1 MAINSKWLPTA
12 SSGSLLLTAS
22 CNELSYDIATNTSKV
37 QCGIQIQNPNNY
49 TMYSGYSQPYIKLTV
64 HTTSDTPGWASWD
77 AQTKYIPNAPANFD
91 DSIYLEYNVPHKADG
106 SLQCSVTAS
115 FYANGASAGYI
126 PSDNYVNSGT
136 VVCTNIPR
144 ASKVD
149 SYTFGIN
156 WDDYYSIKY
165 TKQVAS
171 YSQQLKISI
180 QGGSEIHR
188 VQNYVSGT
196 RVTLPSSAIDKL
208 WASSADRNDVIVTM
222 VLETYN
228 GSVKIGESQ
237 AYSKTFEVNDP
248 LTVTYSMEE
257 VALKPKGVKDN
268 EFVTLLGSKR
278 IKVTAT
284 CAHSK
289 PKIFVECGGST
300 KENTD
305 CVSGTQYS
313 FDFTN
318 LTSANYKVYAM
329 NQRPNS
335 TVVAVDTSGTL
346 INYFKPSIVLSDV
359 ARINDTASNGFINL
373 QAIVFGGN
381 IGTTSGG
388 NATFTVLKNDSNI
401 INETSAISNNR
412 LIVKKPISNIP
423 YKERFEFKFQVTDAF
438 GGSSNVTSFNLLIT
452 KPVLSYGKKQLDVHH
467 ILRLGDDN
475 ETGVI
480 AFTKDSGIKYGKLM
494 LDNSNYPSGQNFF
507 KIAEFKY
514 IKGIAY
520 DCLMKVFSGWGL
532 EEIRIRMSDDGS
544 KLVQDLNSSYYFGGY
559 RYGLQVLQMNNKG
572 IEIWYHIN
580 GGNPT
585 LCDITLEY
593 FQRDTTGSYAYNNI
607 KVLGEFLF
615 AKIPDATPIGK
626 TPGAVYTTALNN
638 KLLMT
643 MPVGTLLYND
653 SSSFNPIHLF
663 GGSWHKIS
671 NVGWRR
677 DS

>member
-1 MAINSKWLPTA
+1 MAINSTYLPTR
-12 SSGSLLLTAS
+12 SGSLLLTAS
-22 CNELSYDIATNTSKV
+22 CNELSYDVATNTSRV
-37 QCGIQIQNPNNY
+37 ACSIQIQNPNNY
-49 TMYSGYSQPYIKLTV
+49 TMYSGYSQPYIKMTV
-64 HTTSDTPGWASWD
+64 HTTSETPGWASWD
-77 AQTKYIPNAPANFD
+77 AGTKYIPNTPAHFD
-91 DSIYLEYNVPHKADG
+91 DSIYIEYNVPHKADG
-106 SLQCSVTAS
+106 TLACSITAS
-115 FYANGASAGYI
+115 FYANGASASYI
-126 PSDNYVNSGT
+126 PSDGYINSGT
-136 VVCTNIPR
+136 VYCTNIPR
-144 ASKVD
+144 SSRVD
-149 SYTFGIN
+149 SYTFGVA
-156 WDDYYSIKY
+156 WDNLYSIKY

-171 YSQQLKISI
+171 YTHQLRIGI
-180 QGGSEIHR
+180 QGGAEIHR
-188 VQNYVSGT
+188 VTNYESGT
-196 RVTLPSSAIDKL
+196 RITLPSTSINKL
-208 WASSADRNDVIVTM
+208 WDYSADKNNVTVEM
-222 VLETYN
+222 SLETYN
-228 GSVKIGESQ
+228 GSVKIGESTK
-237 AYSKTFEVNDP
+237 YTKTFEVNDP
-248 LTVTYSMEE
+248 LTVTYSIEE

-268 EFVTLLGSKR
+268 EFITLLGSKR

-289 PKIFVECGGST
+289 PKIFIECGGSN
-300 KENTD
+300 KEKLD
-305 CVSGTQYS
+305 CISGTQYS
-313 FDFTN
+313 FDFIN
-318 LTSANYKVYAM
+318 LTSANYKVYAT

-335 TVVAVDTSGTL
+335 TVTAVDTSGTL
-346 INYFKPSIVLSDV
+346 INYFKPSIVLAEVSRV
-359 ARINDTASNGFINL
+359 NDTASNGFIDL
-373 QAIVFGGN
+373 QAITFGGT
-381 IGTTSGG
+381 IGTMTGS
-388 NATFTVLKNDSNI
+388 NATYTVLKNNARI
-401 INETSAISNNR
+401 INESASITNNR
-412 LIVKKPISNIP
+412 LIVKKPISGIS
-423 YKERFEFKFQVTDAF
+423 YKEKFEFGFQVTDAF
-438 GGSSNVTSFNLLIT
+438 GGVSNTISFNLPIT
-452 KPVLSYGKKQLDVHH
+452 VPVLNYGKKQLDVHH
-467 ILRLGDDN
+467 ILKLGDDT
-475 ETGVI
+475 ETGVL

-514 IKGIAY
+514 IKGISY

-532 EEIRIRMSDDGS
+532 EEIRIRISDDGS

-607 KVLGEFLF
+607 KVLGEFPF

-653 SSSFNPIHLF
+653 SSAFNPIHIF

>member
-1 MAINSKWLPTA
+1 MAINSTYLPTR
-12 SSGSLLLTAS
+12 SGGSLLLTAS
-22 CNELSYDIATNTSKV
+22 CNELSYDVATNTSRV
-37 QCGIQIQNPNNY
+37 QCSIQIQNPNNY
-49 TMYSGYSQPYIKLTV
+49 TLYSGYSQPYIKMTV
-64 HTTSDTPGWASWD
+64 HTTSETPGWASWD
-77 AQTKYIPNAPANFD
+77 VGTKYIPNTPAHFD
-91 DSIYLEYNVPHKADG
+91 DSIYIEYNVPHKADG
-106 SLQCSVTAS
+106 TLACSVTAS
-115 FYANGASAGYI
+115 FYANGASASYI
-126 PSDNYVNSGT
+126 PSDGYINSGT
-136 VVCTNIPR
+136 VYCTNIPR
-144 ASKVD
+144 SSRVD
-149 SYTFGIN
+149 SYTFGVA
-156 WDDYYSIKY
+156 WDNLYSIKY

-171 YSQQLKISI
+171 YTHQLRIGI
-180 QGGSEIHR
+180 QGGAEIHR
-188 VQNYVSGT
+188 VTNYESGT
-196 RVTLPSSAIDKL
+196 KITLPSTSINKL
-208 WASSADRNDVIVTM
+208 WDYAADKNNVTVEM
-222 VLETYN
+222 SLETYN
-228 GSVKIGESQ
+228 GSVKIGESTK
-237 AYSKTFEVNDP
+237 YTKTFEVNDP
-248 LTVTYSMEE
+248 LTVTYSIEE

-268 EFVTLLGSKR
+268 EFITLLGSKR

-289 PKIFVECGGST
+289 PKIFIECGGSN
-300 KENTD
+300 KEKLD
-305 CVSGTQYS
+305 CISGTQYS

-318 LTSANYKVYAM
+318 LTSANYKVYAT

-335 TVVAVDTSGTL
+335 TVTAVDASGTL
-346 INYFKPSIVLSDV
+346 INYFKPSIVLAEVSRV
-359 ARINDTASNGFINL
+359 NDTASNGFIDL
-373 QAIVFGGN
+373 QAITFGGT
-381 IGTTSGG
+381 IGTMTGG
-388 NATFTVLKNDSNI
+388 NATYTVLKNNARI
-401 INETSAISNNR
+401 INESASITNNR
-412 LIVKKPISNIP
+412 LIVKKPISGIS
-423 YKERFEFKFQVTDAF
+423 YKEKFEFGFQVTDAF
-438 GGSSNVTSFNLLIT
+438 GGTSNTVSFNLPIT
-452 KPVLSYGKKQLDVHH
+452 VPVLNYGKKQLDVHH
-467 ILRLGDDN
+467 ILKLGDDA
-475 ETGVI
+475 ETGVL

-532 EEIRIRMSDDGS
+532 EEIRIRISDDGS

-607 KVLGEFLF
+607 KVLGEFPF

-653 SSSFNPIHLF
+653 SSAFNPIHMF

>member
-1 MAINSKWLPTA
+1 MAINSVYLPTR
-12 SSGSLLLTAS
+12 SGGSLLLTAS
-22 CNELSYDIATNTSKV
+22 CNELSYDVATNTSRV
-37 QCGIQIQNPNNY
+37 ACSIQIQNPNNY
-49 TMYSGYSQPYIKLTV
+49 TMYSGYSQPYIKMTV
-64 HTTSDTPGWASWD
+64 HTTSETPGWASWD
-77 AQTKYIPNAPANFD
+77 VGTKYIPNTPAHFD
-91 DSIYLEYNVPHKADG
+91 DSIYIEYNVPHKADG
-106 SLQCSVTAS
+106 SLACSVTAS
-115 FYANGASAGYI
+115 FYANGASASYI
-126 PSDNYVNSGT
+126 PSDGYINSGT
-136 VVCTNIPR
+136 VYCTNIPR
-144 ASKVD
+144 SSRVD
-149 SYTFGIN
+149 SYTFGVV
-156 WDDYYSIKY
+156 WDNLYSIKY

-171 YSQQLKISI
+171 YSQQLRIGI
-180 QGGSEIHR
+180 QGGPEIHR
-188 VQNYVSGT
+188 VTNYVSGD
-196 RVTLPSSAIDKL
+196 RVTLPTSAINKL
-208 WASSADRNDVIVTM
+208 WDYAADKNNVTVEM
-222 VLETYN
+222 TLETYN
-228 GSVKIGESQ
+228 GSVKIGES
-237 AYSKTFEVNDP
+237 AKYTKTFEVNDP
-248 LTVTYSMEE
+248 LTVTYSIEE
-257 VALKPKGVKDN
+257 VALKPKGVRDN

-289 PKIFVECGGST
+289 PKIFVECAGSN
-300 KENTD
+300 KEKLD
-305 CVSGTQYS
+305 CISGTQYS

-318 LTSANYKVYAM
+318 LTSANYKVYAT

-335 TVVAVDTSGTL
+335 TVTAVDTSGTL
-346 INYFKPSIVLSDV
+346 INYFKPSIVLAEVSRV
-359 ARINDTASNGFINL
+359 NDTASNGFIDL
-373 QAIVFGGN
+373 QAITFGGT
-381 IGTTSGG
+381 IGTMTGG
-388 NATFTVLKNDSNI
+388 NATYTVLKNNARI
-401 INETSAISNNR
+401 INESASITNNR
-412 LIVKKPISNIP
+412 LIVKKPISGIS
-423 YKERFEFKFQVTDAF
+423 YKEKFEFGFQVTDAF
-438 GGSSNVTSFNLLIT
+438 GGISNTISFNLPIT
-452 KPVLSYGKKQLDVHH
+452 IPVLNYGKKQLDVHH
-467 ILRLGDDN
+467 ILKLGDDT
-475 ETGVI
+475 ETGVL

-520 DCLMKVFSGWGL
+520 DCLMKIFSGWGL

-544 KLVQDLNSSYYFGGY
+544 KLVQDLNSSYYFGAY

-580 GGNPT
+580 GGNTT

-607 KVLGEFLF
+607 KVLGEFPF

-653 SSSFNPIHLF
+653 SSAFNPIHMF

>member
-1 MAINSKWLPTA
+1 MAINSTYLPTR
-12 SSGSLLLTAS
+12 SGDSLLLTAS
-22 CNELSYDIATNTSKV
+22 CNELSYDVATNTSRV
-37 QCGIQIQNPNNY
+37 QCSIQIQNPNNY
-49 TMYSGYSQPYIKLTV
+49 MLYSGYSQPYIKMTV
-64 HTTSDTPGWASWD
+64 HTTSETPGWASWD
-77 AQTKYIPNAPANFD
+77 VGIKYIPNTPAHFD
-91 DSIYLEYNVPHKADG
+91 DSIYIEYNVPHKADG
-106 SLQCSVTAS
+106 TLACSVTAS
-115 FYANGASAGYI
+115 FYANGASASYI
-126 PSDNYVNSGT
+126 PSDGYINSGT
-136 VVCTNIPR
+136 VYCTNIPR
-144 ASKVD
+144 SSRVD
-149 SYTFGIN
+149 SYTFGVA
-156 WDDYYSIKY
+156 WDNLYSIKY

-171 YSQQLKISI
+171 YTHQLRIGI
-180 QGGSEIHR
+180 QGGAEIHR
-188 VQNYVSGT
+188 VTNYESGT
-196 RVTLPSSAIDKL
+196 RITLPSTSINKL
-208 WASSADRNDVIVTM
+208 WDYSADKNNVTVEM
-222 VLETYN
+222 SLETYN
-228 GSVKIGESQ
+228 GSVKIGESTK
-237 AYSKTFEVNDP
+237 YTKTFEVNDP
-248 LTVTYSMEE
+248 LTVTYSIEE
-257 VALKPKGVKDN
+257 VALKPKGVRDN

-289 PKIFVECGGST
+289 PKIFVECGGSN
-300 KENTD
+300 KEKLD
-305 CVSGTQYS
+305 CISGTQYA

-318 LTSANYKVYAM
+318 LTFANYKVYAT

-335 TVVAVDTSGTL
+335 TVIAVDTSGTL
-346 INYFKPSIVLSDV
+346 INYFKPSIVLAEVS
-359 ARINDTASNGFINL
+359 RINDTASNGFINL
-373 QAIVFGGN
+373 QAITFGGT
-381 IGTTSGG
+381 IGTMTGG
-388 NATFTVLKNDSNI
+388 NATYTVLKNNARI
-401 INETSAISNNR
+401 INESASITNNR
-412 LIVKKPISNIP
+412 LIVKKPISGIY
-423 YKERFEFKFQVTDAF
+423 YKEKFEFGFQVTDAF
-438 GGSSNVTSFNLLIT
+438 GGTSNTVSFNLPIT
-452 KPVLSYGKKQLDVHH
+452 VPVLNYGKKQLDVHH
-467 ILRLGDDN
+467 ILKLGDDT
-475 ETGVI
+475 ETGVL

-520 DCLMKVFSGWGL
+520 DCLMKIFSGWGL
-532 EEIRIRMSDDGS
+532 EEIRIRISDDGS

-607 KVLGEFLF
+607 KVLGEFPF

-653 SSSFNPIHLF
+653 SSAFNPIHIF

>member
-1 MAINSKWLPTA
+1 MAINSIYLPTR
-12 SSGSLLLTAS
+12 SGGSLLLTAS
-22 CNELSYDIATNTSKV
+22 CNELSYDVATNTSRV
-37 QCGIQIQNPNNY
+37 ACSIQIQNPNNY
-49 TMYSGYSQPYIKLTV
+49 TMYSGYSQPYIKMTV
-64 HTTSDTPGWASWD
+64 HTTSETPGWASWD
-77 AQTKYIPNAPANFD
+77 VGTKYIPNTPAHFD
-91 DSIYLEYNVPHKADG
+91 DSIYIEYNVPHKADG
-106 SLQCSVTAS
+106 SLACSVTAS
-115 FYANGASAGYI
+115 FYANGASASYI
-126 PSDNYVNSGT
+126 PSDGYINSGT
-136 VVCTNIPR
+136 VYCTNIPR
-144 ASKVD
+144 SSRVD
-149 SYTFGIN
+149 SYTFGVA
-156 WDDYYSIKY
+156 WDNLYSIKY

-171 YSQQLKISI
+171 YTHQLRIGI
-180 QGGSEIHR
+180 QGVAEIHR
-188 VQNYVSGT
+188 VTNYESGT
-196 RVTLPSSAIDKL
+196 RITLPSTSINKL
-208 WASSADRNDVIVTM
+208 WDYAADKNNVTVEM
-222 VLETYN
+222 SLETYN
-228 GSVKIGESQ
+228 GSVKIGESTK
-237 AYSKTFEVNDP
+237 YTKTFEVNDP
-248 LTVTYSMEE
+248 LTVTYSIEE

-268 EFVTLLGSKR
+268 EFITLLGSKR

-289 PKIFVECGGST
+289 PKIFIECGGSN
-300 KENTD
+300 KEKLD
-305 CVSGTQYS
+305 CISGTQYS

-318 LTSANYKVYAM
+318 LTSANYKVYAT

-335 TVVAVDTSGTL
+335 TVTAVDTSGTL
-346 INYFKPSIVLSDV
+346 INYFKPSIVLAEVSRV
-359 ARINDTASNGFINL
+359 NDTASNGFIDL
-373 QAIVFGGN
+373 QAITFGGT
-381 IGTTSGG
+381 IGTMTGG
-388 NATFTVLKNDSNI
+388 NATYTVLKNNARI
-401 INETSAISNNR
+401 INESASITNNR
-412 LIVKKPISNIP
+412 LIVKKPISGIS
-423 YKERFEFKFQVTDAF
+423 YKEKFEFGFQVTDAF
-438 GGSSNVTSFNLLIT
+438 GGTSNTVSFNLPIT
-452 KPVLSYGKKQLDVHH
+452 VPVLNYGKKQLDVHH
-467 ILRLGDDN
+467 ILKLGDDT
-475 ETGVI
+475 ETGVL

-520 DCLMKVFSGWGL
+520 DCLMKVFSGCGL
-532 EEIRIRMSDDGS
+532 EEIRIRISDDGS

-585 LCDITLEY
+585 MCDITLEY

-607 KVLGEFLF
+607 KVLGEFPF
-615 AKIPDATPIGK
+615 AKIPDATPIDK

-653 SSSFNPIHLF
+653 SSAFNPIHIF

>member
-1 MAINSKWLPTA
+1 MAINSVYLPTR
-12 SSGSLLLTAS
+12 SGGSLLLTAS
-22 CNELSYDIATNTSKV
+22 CNELSYDVATNTSRV
-37 QCGIQIQNPNNY
+37 ACSIQIQNPNNY
-49 TMYSGYSQPYIKLTV
+49 TMYSGYSQPYIKMTV
-64 HTTSDTPGWASWD
+64 HSTSETPGWASWD
-77 AQTKYIPNAPANFD
+77 VGTKYIPNTPAHFD
-91 DSIYLEYNVPHKADG
+91 DSIYIEYNVPHKADG
-106 SLQCSVTAS
+106 SLACSVTAS
-115 FYANGASAGYI
+115 FYANGASASYI
-126 PSDNYVNSGT
+126 PSDGYINSGT
-136 VVCTNIPR
+136 VVCANIPR
-144 ASKVD
+144 SSRVD
-149 SYTFGIN
+149 SYTFGVA
-156 WDDYYSIKY
+156 WDNLYSIKY

-171 YSQQLKISI
+171 YTHQLRIGI

-188 VQNYVSGT
+188 VTNYESGT
-196 RVTLPSSAIDKL
+196 RVTLPSSAISKL
-208 WASSADRNDVIVTM
+208 WDYAADKNNVTVEM

-228 GSVKIGESQ
+228 GSVKIGES
-237 AYSKTFEVNDP
+237 AKYTKTFEVNDP
-248 LTVTYSMEE
+248 LTVAYSIEE
-257 VALKPKGVKDN
+257 VALKPKGVRDN

-278 IKVTAT
+278 VKVTAT

-289 PKIFVECGGST
+289 PKIFVECGGSS
-300 KENTD
+300 KEKVD
-305 CVSGTQYS
+305 CISGTQYS

-318 LTSANYKVYAM
+318 LTSANYKVYAT

-335 TVVAVDTSGTL
+335 TVTAVDTSGTL
-346 INYFKPSIVLSDV
+346 INYFKPSIVLAEVSRV
-359 ARINDTASNGFINL
+359 NDTASNGFIDL
-373 QAIVFGGN
+373 QAITFGGT
-381 IGTTSGG
+381 IGNMTGG
-388 NATFTVLKNDSNI
+388 NATYTVLKNNARI
-401 INETSAISNNR
+401 INESTSITNNR
-412 LIVKKPISNIP
+412 LIVKKPISSIS
-423 YKERFEFKFQVTDAF
+423 YKEKFEFGFQVTDAF
-438 GGSSNVTSFNLLIT
+438 GGTSNTVSFNLPIT
-452 KPVLSYGKKQLDVHH
+452 VPVLNYGKKQLDVHH
-467 ILRLGDDN
+467 ILKLGDDT
-475 ETGVI
+475 ETGVL

-532 EEIRIRMSDDGS
+532 EEIRIRISDDGS

-559 RYGLQVLQMNNKG
+559 RYGLQILQMNNKG

-607 KVLGEFLF
+607 KVLGEFPF

-653 SSSFNPIHLF
+653 SSAFNPIHMF

>member
-1 MAINSKWLPTA
+1 MAINSTYLPTR
-12 SSGSLLLTAS
+12 SGSLLLTAS
-22 CNELSYDIATNTSKV
+22 CNELSYDVATNTSRV
-37 QCGIQIQNPNNY
+37 ACSIQIQNPNNY
-49 TMYSGYSQPYIKLTV
+49 TMYSGYSQPYIKMTV
-64 HTTSDTPGWASWD
+64 HTTSETPGWASWD
-77 AQTKYIPNAPANFD
+77 AGTKYIPNTPAHFD
-91 DSIYLEYNVPHKADG
+91 DSIYIEYNVPHKADG
-106 SLQCSVTAS
+106 TLACSITAS
-115 FYANGASAGYI
+115 FYANGASASYI
-126 PSDNYVNSGT
+126 PSDGYINSGT
-136 VVCTNIPR
+136 VYCTNIPR
-144 ASKVD
+144 SSRVD
-149 SYTFGIN
+149 SYTFGVA
-156 WDDYYSIKY
+156 WDNLYSIKY

-171 YSQQLKISI
+171 YTHQLRIGI
-180 QGGSEIHR
+180 QGGAEIHR
-188 VQNYVSGT
+188 VTNYESGT
-196 RVTLPSSAIDKL
+196 RITLPSTSINKL
-208 WASSADRNDVIVTM
+208 WDYSADKNNVTVEM
-222 VLETYN
+222 SLETYN
-228 GSVKIGESQ
+228 GSVKIGESTK
-237 AYSKTFEVNDP
+237 YTKTFEVNDP
-248 LTVTYSMEE
+248 LTVTYSIEE

-268 EFVTLLGSKR
+268 EFITLLGSKR

-289 PKIFVECGGST
+289 PKIFIECGGSN
-300 KENTD
+300 KEKLD
-305 CVSGTQYS
+305 CISGTQYS
-313 FDFTN
+313 FDFIN
-318 LTSANYKVYAM
+318 LTSANYKVYAT

-335 TVVAVDTSGTL
+335 TVTAVDTSGTL
-346 INYFKPSIVLSDV
+346 INYFKPSIVLAEVSRV
-359 ARINDTASNGFINL
+359 NGTASNGFIDL
-373 QAIVFGGN
+373 QAITFGGT
-381 IGTTSGG
+381 IGTMTGS
-388 NATFTVLKNDSNI
+388 NATYTVLKNNARI
-401 INETSAISNNR
+401 INESASITNNR
-412 LIVKKPISNIP
+412 LIVKKPISGIS
-423 YKERFEFKFQVTDAF
+423 YKEKFEFGFQVTDAF
-438 GGSSNVTSFNLLIT
+438 GGVSNTISFNLPIT
-452 KPVLSYGKKQLDVHH
+452 VPVLNYGKKQLDVHH
-467 ILRLGDDN
+467 ILKLGDDT
-475 ETGVI
+475 ETGVL

-514 IKGIAY
+514 IKGISY

-532 EEIRIRMSDDGS
+532 EEIRIRISDDGS

-607 KVLGEFLF
+607 KVLGEFPF

-653 SSSFNPIHLF
+653 SSAFNPIHIF

>member
-1 MAINSKWLPTA
+1 MAINSTYLPTR
-12 SSGSLLLTAS
+12 SGGSLLLTAS
-22 CNELSYDIATNTSKV
+22 CNELSYDVATNTSRV
-37 QCGIQIQNPNNY
+37 QCSIQIQNPNNY
-49 TMYSGYSQPYIKLTV
+49 TLYSGYSQPYIKMTV
-64 HTTSDTPGWASWD
+64 HTTSETPGWASWD
-77 AQTKYIPNAPANFD
+77 VGTKYIPNTPAHFD
-91 DSIYLEYNVPHKADG
+91 DSIYIEYNVPHKADG
-106 SLQCSVTAS
+106 TLACSVTAS
-115 FYANGASAGYI
+115 FYANGASASYI
-126 PSDNYVNSGT
+126 PSDGYINSGT
-136 VVCTNIPR
+136 VYCTNIPR
-144 ASKVD
+144 SSRVD
-149 SYTFGIN
+149 SYTFGVA
-156 WDDYYSIKY
+156 WDNLYSIKY

-171 YSQQLKISI
+171 YTHQLRIGI
-180 QGGSEIHR
+180 QGGAEIHR
-188 VQNYVSGT
+188 VTNYESGA
-196 RVTLPSSAIDKL
+196 RITLPSTSINKL
-208 WASSADRNDVIVTM
+208 WDYAADKNNVTVEM
-222 VLETYN
+222 SLETYN
-228 GSVKIGESQ
+228 GSVKIGESTK
-237 AYSKTFEVNDP
+237 YTKTFEVNDP
-248 LTVTYSMEE
+248 LTVTYSIEE

-268 EFVTLLGSKR
+268 EFITLLGSKR

-289 PKIFVECGGST
+289 PKIFIECGGSN
-300 KENTD
+300 KEKLD
-305 CVSGTQYS
+305 CISGTQYS

-318 LTSANYKVYAM
+318 LTSANYKVYAT
-329 NQRPNS
+329 NQRLNS
-335 TVVAVDTSGTL
+335 TVTAVDTSGTL
-346 INYFKPSIVLSDV
+346 INYFKPSIVLAEVSRV
-359 ARINDTASNGFINL
+359 NDTASNGFIDL
-373 QAIVFGGN
+373 QAITFGGT
-381 IGTTSGG
+381 IGTMTGG
-388 NATFTVLKNDSNI
+388 NTTYTVLKNNARI
-401 INETSAISNNR
+401 INESASITNNR
-412 LIVKKPISNIP
+412 LIVKKPISGIS
-423 YKERFEFKFQVTDAF
+423 YKEKFEFGFQVTDAF
-438 GGSSNVTSFNLLIT
+438 GGTSNTVSFNLPIT
-452 KPVLSYGKKQLDVHH
+452 VPVLNYGKKQLDVHH
-467 ILRLGDDN
+467 ILKLGDDT
-475 ETGVI
+475 ETGVL

-532 EEIRIRMSDDGS
+532 EEIRIRISDDGS

-585 LCDITLEY
+585 MCDITLEY

-607 KVLGEFLF
+607 KVLGEFPF

-653 SSSFNPIHLF
+653 SSSFNPIHMF

>member
-1 MAINSKWLPTA
+1 MAINSTYLPTR
-12 SSGSLLLTAS
+12 SGGSLLLTAS
-22 CNELSYDIATNTSKV
+22 CNELSYDVATNTSRV
-37 QCGIQIQNPNNY
+37 QCSIQIQNPNNY
-49 TMYSGYSQPYIKLTV
+49 TLYSGYSQPYIKMTV
-64 HTTSDTPGWASWD
+64 HTTSETPGWASWD
-77 AQTKYIPNAPANFD
+77 VGTKYIPNTPAHFD
-91 DSIYLEYNVPHKADG
+91 DSIYIEYNVPHKADG
-106 SLQCSVTAS
+106 TLACSVTAS
-115 FYANGASAGYI
+115 FYANGASASYIPLDGYI
-126 PSDNYVNSGT
+126 NSGT
-136 VVCTNIPR
+136 VYCTNIPR
-144 ASKVD
+144 SSRVD
-149 SYTFGIN
+149 SYTFGVV
-156 WDDYYSIKY
+156 WDNLYSIKY

-171 YSQQLKISI
+171 YTHQLRIAI
-180 QGGSEIHR
+180 QGGAEIHR
-188 VQNYVSGT
+188 VTNYESGT
-196 RVTLPSSAIDKL
+196 RITLPSSAVNKL
-208 WASSADRNDVIVTM
+208 WDYAADKNNVTVEM

-228 GSVKIGESQ
+228 GSVKIGESTK
-237 AYSKTFEVNDP
+237 YTKTFEVNDP
-248 LTVTYSMEE
+248 LTVTYSIEE
-257 VALKPKGVKDN
+257 VALKPKGVRDN

-289 PKIFVECGGST
+289 PKIFVECGGVT
-300 KENTD
+300 KEKLD
-305 CVSGTQYS
+305 CISGTQYS

-318 LTSANYKVYAM
+318 LTSANYKVYAT

-335 TVVAVDTSGTL
+335 TVTAVDTSGTL
-346 INYFKPSIVLSDV
+346 INYFKPSIVLTEVSRV
-359 ARINDTASNGFINL
+359 NDTASNGFIDL
-373 QAIVFGGN
+373 QAITFGGT
-381 IGTTSGG
+381 IGTMTGG
-388 NATFTVLKNDSNI
+388 NATYTVLKNNARI
-401 INETSAISNNR
+401 INESASITNNR
-412 LIVKKPISNIP
+412 LIVKKPISGIS
-423 YKERFEFKFQVTDAF
+423 YKEKFEFGFQVTDAF
-438 GGSSNVTSFNLLIT
+438 GGTSNTVSFNLPIT
-452 KPVLSYGKKQLDVHH
+452 VPVLNYGKKQLDVHH
-467 ILRLGDDN
+467 ILKLGDDT
-475 ETGVI
+475 ETGVL

-514 IKGIAY
+514 INGIAY

-532 EEIRIRMSDDGS
+532 EEIRIRISDDGS

-607 KVLGEFLF
+607 KVLGEFPF

-653 SSSFNPIHLF
+653 SSAFNPIHMF

>member
-1 MAINSKWLPTA
+1 MAINSTYLPTR
-12 SSGSLLLTAS
+12 SGGSLLLTAS
-22 CNELSYDIATNTSKV
+22 CNELSYDVATNTSRV
-37 QCGIQIQNPNNY
+37 ACSIQIQNPNNY
-49 TMYSGYSQPYIKLTV
+49 TLYSGYSQPYIKMTV
-64 HTTSDTPGWASWD
+64 HTTSETPGWASWD
-77 AQTKYIPNAPANFD
+77 VGTKYIPNTPAHFD
-91 DSIYLEYNVPHKADG
+91 DSIYIEYNVPHKADG
-106 SLQCSVTAS
+106 TLACSVTAS
-115 FYANGASAGYI
+115 FYANGASASYI
-126 PSDNYVNSGT
+126 PSDGYINSGT
-136 VVCTNIPR
+136 VYCTNIPR
-144 ASKVD
+144 SSRVD
-149 SYTFGIN
+149 SYTFGVA
-156 WDDYYSIKY
+156 WDNLYSIKY

-171 YSQQLKISI
+171 YTHQLRIGI
-180 QGGSEIHR
+180 QGGAEIHR
-188 VQNYVSGT
+188 VTNYESGT
-196 RVTLPSSAIDKL
+196 RITLPSTSINKL
-208 WASSADRNDVIVTM
+208 WDYAADKNNVTVEM
-222 VLETYN
+222 SLETYN
-228 GSVKIGESQ
+228 GSVKIGESTK
-237 AYSKTFEVNDP
+237 YTKTFEVNDP
-248 LTVTYSMEE
+248 LTVTYSIEE

-268 EFVTLLGSKR
+268 EFITLLGSKR

-289 PKIFVECGGST
+289 PKIFIECGGSN
-300 KENTD
+300 KEKLD
-305 CVSGTQYS
+305 CISGTQYS

-318 LTSANYKVYAM
+318 LTSANYKVYAT

-335 TVVAVDTSGTL
+335 TVTAVDTSGTL
-346 INYFKPSIVLSDV
+346 INYFKPSIVLAEVSRV
-359 ARINDTASNGFINL
+359 NDTASNGFIDL
-373 QAIVFGGN
+373 QAITFGGT
-381 IGTTSGG
+381 IGTMTGG
-388 NATFTVLKNDSNI
+388 NATYTVLKNNARI
-401 INETSAISNNR
+401 INESASITNNR
-412 LIVKKPISNIP
+412 LIVKKPISGIS
-423 YKERFEFKFQVTDAF
+423 YKEKFEFGFQVTDAF
-438 GGSSNVTSFNLLIT
+438 GGTSNTVSFNLPIT
-452 KPVLSYGKKQLDVHH
+452 VPVLNYGKKQLDVHH
-467 ILRLGDDN
+467 ILKLGDDT
-475 ETGVI
+475 ETGVL

-532 EEIRIRMSDDGS
+532 EEIRIRISDDGS

-607 KVLGEFLF
+607 KVLGEFPF

-653 SSSFNPIHLF
+653 SSAFNPIHMF

>member
-1 MAINSKWLPTA
+1 MAINSTYLPTR
-12 SSGSLLLTAS
+12 SGGSLLLTAS
-22 CNELSYDIATNTSKV
+22 CNELSYDVATNTSRV
-37 QCGIQIQNPNNY
+37 QCSIQIQNPNNY
-49 TMYSGYSQPYIKLTV
+49 TLYSGYSQPYIKMTV
-64 HTTSDTPGWASWD
+64 HTTSETPGWASWD
-77 AQTKYIPNAPANFD
+77 VGTKYIPNTPAHFD
-91 DSIYLEYNVPHKADG
+91 DSIYIEYNVPHKADG
-106 SLQCSVTAS
+106 TLACSVTAS
-115 FYANGASAGYI
+115 FYANGASASYI
-126 PSDNYVNSGT
+126 PSDGYINSGT
-136 VVCTNIPR
+136 VYCTNIPR
-144 ASKVD
+144 SSRVD
-149 SYTFGIN
+149 SYTFGVA
-156 WDDYYSIKY
+156 WDNLYSIKY

-171 YSQQLKISI
+171 YSQQLRIAI
-180 QGGSEIHR
+180 QGGPEIHR
-188 VQNYVSGT
+188 VTNYESGT
-196 RVTLPSSAIDKL
+196 RITLPSSAVNKL
-208 WASSADRNDVIVTM
+208 WDYAADKNNVTVEM

-228 GSVKIGESQ
+228 GSVKIGESTK
-237 AYSKTFEVNDP
+237 YTKTFEVNDP
-248 LTVTYSMEE
+248 LTVTYSIEE
-257 VALKPKGVKDN
+257 VALKPKGVRDN

-289 PKIFVECGGST
+289 PKIFVECGGVT
-300 KENTD
+300 KEKLD
-305 CVSGTQYS
+305 CISGTQYS

-318 LTSANYKVYAM
+318 LTSANYKVYAT

-335 TVVAVDTSGTL
+335 TVTAVDTSGTL
-346 INYFKPSIVLSDV
+346 INYFKPSIVLAEVSRV
-359 ARINDTASNGFINL
+359 NDTASNGFIDL
-373 QAIVFGGN
+373 QAITFGGT
-381 IGTTSGG
+381 IGTMTGG
-388 NATFTVLKNDSNI
+388 NATYTVLKNNARI
-401 INETSAISNNR
+401 INESASITNNR
-412 LIVKKPISNIP
+412 LIVKKPLSGIS
-423 YKERFEFKFQVTDAF
+423 YKEKFEFGFQVTDAF
-438 GGSSNVTSFNLLIT
+438 GGTSNTVSFNLPIT
-452 KPVLSYGKKQLDVHH
+452 VPVLNYGKKQLDIHH
-467 ILRLGDDN
+467 ILKLGDDT
-475 ETGVI
+475 ETGVL

-532 EEIRIRMSDDGS
+532 EEIRIRISDDGS

-607 KVLGEFLF
+607 KVLGEFPF

-653 SSSFNPIHLF
+653 SSAFNPIHMF

>member
-1 MAINSKWLPTA
+1 MAINSVYLPTR
-12 SSGSLLLTAS
+12 SGGSLLLTAS
-22 CNELSYDIATNTSKV
+22 CNELSYDVATNTSRV
-37 QCGIQIQNPNNY
+37 ACSIQIQNPNNY
-49 TMYSGYSQPYIKLTV
+49 TLYSGYSQPYIKMTV
-64 HTTSDTPGWASWD
+64 HTTSETPGWASWD
-77 AQTKYIPNAPANFD
+77 VGTKYIPNTPAHFD
-91 DSIYLEYNVPHKADG
+91 DSIYIEYNVPHKADG
-106 SLQCSVTAS
+106 TLACSVTAS
-115 FYANGASAGYI
+115 FYANGASASYI
-126 PSDNYVNSGT
+126 PSDGYINSGT
-136 VVCTNIPR
+136 VYCTNIPR
-144 ASKVD
+144 SSRVD
-149 SYTFGIN
+149 SYTFGVA
-156 WDDYYSIKY
+156 WDNLYSIKY

-171 YSQQLKISI
+171 YTHQLRIGI
-180 QGGSEIHR
+180 QGGAEIHR
-188 VQNYVSGT
+188 ITNYESGT
-196 RVTLPSSAIDKL
+196 RITLPSSAVNKL
-208 WASSADRNDVIVTM
+208 WDYAADKNNVTVEM
-222 VLETYN
+222 SLETYN
-228 GSVKIGESQ
+228 GSVKIGESTK
-237 AYSKTFEVNDP
+237 YTKTYDVNDP
-248 LTVTYSMEE
+248 LTVTYSIEE
-257 VALKPKGVKDN
+257 IALKPKGVRDN

-289 PKIFVECGGST
+289 PKIFVECGGAT
-300 KENTD
+300 KEKLD
-305 CVSGTQYS
+305 CISGTQYS

-318 LTSANYKVYAM
+318 LTSANYKVYAT

-335 TVVAVDTSGTL
+335 TVTAVDTSGTL
-346 INYFKPSIVLSDV
+346 INYFKPSIVLAEVSRV
-359 ARINDTASNGFINL
+359 NDTASNGFIDL
-373 QAIVFGGN
+373 QAITFGGT
-381 IGTTSGG
+381 IGTMTGG
-388 NATFTVLKNDSNI
+388 NATYTVLKNNARI
-401 INETSAISNNR
+401 INESISITNNR
-412 LIVKKPISNIP
+412 LIVKKPISGIS
-423 YKERFEFKFQVTDAF
+423 YKEKFEFGFQVTDAF
-438 GGSSNVTSFNLLIT
+438 GGTSNTVSFNLPIT
-452 KPVLSYGKKQLDVHH
+452 IPVLNYGKKQLDVHH
-467 ILRLGDDN
+467 ILKLGDDT
-475 ETGVI
+475 ETGVL

-520 DCLMKVFSGWGL
+520 DCLMKIFSGWGL
-532 EEIRIRMSDDGS
+532 EEIRIRISDDGS

-607 KVLGEFLF
+607 KVLGEFPF

-653 SSSFNPIHLF
+653 SSAFNPIHMF

>member
-1 MAINSKWLPTA
+1 MAINSTYLPTR
-12 SSGSLLLTAS
+12 SGGSLLLTAS
-22 CNELSYDIATNTSKV
+22 CNELSYDVATNTSRV
-37 QCGIQIQNPNNY
+37 QCSIQIQNPNNY
-49 TMYSGYSQPYIKLTV
+49 TLYSGYSQPYIKMTV
-64 HTTSDTPGWASWD
+64 HTTSETPGWASWD
-77 AQTKYIPNAPANFD
+77 VGTKYIPNTPAHFD
-91 DSIYLEYNVPHKADG
+91 DSIYIEYNVPHKADG
-106 SLQCSVTAS
+106 TLACSVTAS
-115 FYANGASAGYI
+115 FYANGASASYI
-126 PSDNYVNSGT
+126 PSDGYINSGT
-136 VVCTNIPR
+136 VYCTNIPR
-144 ASKVD
+144 SSRVD
-149 SYTFGIN
+149 SYTFGVA
-156 WDDYYSIKY
+156 WDNLYSIKY

-171 YSQQLKISI
+171 YSQQLRIAI
-180 QGGSEIHR
+180 QGEPEIHR
-188 VQNYVSGT
+188 VTNYESGT
-196 RVTLPSSAIDKL
+196 RITLPSSAVNKL
-208 WASSADRNDVIVTM
+208 WDYAADKNNVTVEM

-228 GSVKIGESQ
+228 GSVKIGDSPK
-237 AYSKTFEVNDP
+237 YTKTYDVNDP
-248 LTVTYSMEE
+248 LTVTYSIEE
-257 VALKPKGVKDN
+257 VALKPKGVRDN

-289 PKIFVECGGST
+289 PKIFVECGGVT
-300 KENTD
+300 KEKLD
-305 CVSGTQYS
+305 CISGTQYS

-318 LTSANYKVYAM
+318 LTSANYKVYAT

-335 TVVAVDTSGTL
+335 TVTAVDTSGTL
-346 INYFKPSIVLSDV
+346 INYFKPSIVLAEVSRV
-359 ARINDTASNGFINL
+359 NDTASNGFIDL
-373 QAIVFGGN
+373 QAITFGGT
-381 IGTTSGG
+381 IGTMTGG
-388 NATFTVLKNDSNI
+388 NATYTVLKNNARI
-401 INETSAISNNR
+401 INESASITNNR
-412 LIVKKPISNIP
+412 LIVKKPLSGIS
-423 YKERFEFKFQVTDAF
+423 YKEKFEFGFQVTDAF
-438 GGSSNVTSFNLLIT
+438 GGTSNTVSFNLPIT
-452 KPVLSYGKKQLDVHH
+452 VPVLNYGKKQLDIHH
-467 ILRLGDDN
+467 ILKLGDDT
-475 ETGVI
+475 ETGVL

-532 EEIRIRMSDDGS
+532 EEIRIRISDDGS

-607 KVLGEFLF
+607 KVLGEFPF

-653 SSSFNPIHLF
+653 SSAFNPIHMF

>member
-1 MAINSKWLPTA
+1 MAINSTYLPTS

-22 CNELSYDIATNTSKV
+22 CNELSYDVATNTSRV
-37 QCGIQIQNPNNY
+37 ACSIQIQNPNNY
-49 TMYSGYSQPYIKLTV
+49 TIYSGYSQPYIKMTV
-64 HTTSDTPGWASWD
+64 HTTSETPGWASWD
-77 AQTKYIPNAPANFD
+77 VGTKYIPNTPAHFD
-91 DSIYLEYNVPHKADG
+91 DFIYIEYNVPHKADG
-106 SLQCSVTAS
+106 SLACSVTAS
-115 FYANGASAGYI
+115 FYANGASASYI
-126 PSDNYVNSGT
+126 PSDGYINSGT
-136 VVCTNIPR
+136 VYCTNIPR
-144 ASKVD
+144 SSRVD
-149 SYTFGIN
+149 SYTFGVV
-156 WDDYYSIKY
+156 WDNLYSIKY
-165 TKQVAS
+165 TKQVAL
-171 YSQQLKISI
+171 YSQQLRIAI
-180 QGGSEIHR
+180 QGGAEIHR
-188 VQNYVSGT
+188 VTNYESGT
-196 RVTLPSSAIDKL
+196 RITLPSSAVNKL
-208 WASSADRNDVIVTM
+208 WDYAADKNNVTVEM

-228 GSVKIGESQ
+228 GSVKIGESTK
-237 AYSKTFEVNDP
+237 YTKTYEVNDP
-248 LTVTYSMEE
+248 LTVTYSIEE
-257 VALKPKGVKDN
+257 VALKPKGVRDN

-289 PKIFVECGGST
+289 PKIFVECGGSN
-300 KENTD
+300 KEKLD
-305 CVSGTQYS
+305 CISGTQYS

-318 LTSANYKVYAM
+318 LTSANYKVYAT

-335 TVVAVDTSGTL
+335 TVTAVDTSGTL
-346 INYFKPSIVLSDV
+346 INYFKPSIVLAEVSRV
-359 ARINDTASNGFINL
+359 NDTASNGFIDL
-373 QAIVFGGN
+373 QAITFGGT
-381 IGTTSGG
+381 IGTMTGG
-388 NATFTVLKNDSNI
+388 NATYTVLKNNARI
-401 INETSAISNNR
+401 INESASITNNR
-412 LIVKKPISNIP
+412 LIVKKPISGIS
-423 YKERFEFKFQVTDAF
+423 YKEKFEFGFQVTDAF
-438 GGSSNVTSFNLLIT
+438 GGTSNTVSFNLPIT
-452 KPVLSYGKKQLDVHH
+452 VPVLNYGKKQLDVHH
-467 ILRLGDDN
+467 ILKLGDDT
-475 ETGVI
+475 ETGVL

-532 EEIRIRMSDDGS
+532 EEIRIRISDDGS

-607 KVLGEFLF
+607 KVLGEFPF

>member
-1 MAINSKWLPTA
+1 MAINSTYLPTR
-12 SSGSLLLTAS
+12 SGGSLLLTAS
-22 CNELSYDIATNTSKV
+22 CNELSYDVATNTSRV
-37 QCGIQIQNPNNY
+37 QCSIQIQNPNNY
-49 TMYSGYSQPYIKLTV
+49 TLYSGYSQPYIKMTV
-64 HTTSDTPGWASWD
+64 HTTSETPGWASWD
-77 AQTKYIPNAPANFD
+77 VGTKYIPNTPAHFD
-91 DSIYLEYNVPHKADG
+91 DSIHIEYNVPHKADG
-106 SLQCSVTAS
+106 TLACSVTAS
-115 FYANGASAGYI
+115 FYANGASASYIPADGYI
-126 PSDNYVNSGT
+126 NSGT
-136 VVCTNIPR
+136 EYCTNIPR
-144 ASKVD
+144 SSRVD
-149 SYTFGIN
+149 SYTFGVV
-156 WDDYYSIKY
+156 WDNLYSIKY

-171 YSQQLKISI
+171 YSQQLRIGI
-180 QGGSEIHR
+180 QGGAEIHR
-188 VQNYVSGT
+188 VTNYESGT
-196 RVTLPSSAIDKL
+196 RITLPSSAINKL
-208 WASSADRNDVIVTM
+208 WDYVADKNNVTVEM
-222 VLETYN
+222 SLETYN
-228 GSVKIGESQ
+228 GSVKIGESTK
-237 AYSKTFEVNDP
+237 YTKTFEVNDP
-248 LTVTYSMEE
+248 LTVTYSIEE

-268 EFVTLLGSKR
+268 EFITLLGSKR

-289 PKIFVECGGST
+289 PKIFIECGGSN
-300 KENTD
+300 KEKLD
-305 CVSGTQYS
+305 CISGTQYS

-318 LTSANYKVYAM
+318 LTSANYKVYAT

-335 TVVAVDTSGTL
+335 TVTAIDTSGTL
-346 INYFKPSIVLSDV
+346 INYFKPSIVLAEVSRV
-359 ARINDTASNGFINL
+359 NDTASNGFIDL
-373 QAIVFGGN
+373 QAITFGGT
-381 IGTTSGG
+381 IGTMTGG
-388 NATFTVLKNDSNI
+388 NATYTVLKNNARI
-401 INETSAISNNR
+401 INESASITNNR
-412 LIVKKPISNIP
+412 LIVKKPISGIS
-423 YKERFEFKFQVTDAF
+423 YKEKFEFGFQVTDAF
-438 GGSSNVTSFNLLIT
+438 GGTSNTVSFNLPIT
-452 KPVLSYGKKQLDVHH
+452 VPVLNYGKKQLDVHH
-467 ILRLGDDN
+467 ILKLGDDT
-475 ETGVI
+475 ETGVL
-480 AFTKDSGIKYGKLM
+480 AFTKDSGIKYGKVM

-532 EEIRIRMSDDGS
+532 EEIRIRISDDGS
-544 KLVQDLNSSYYFGGY
+544 KLVQDLNHSYYFGGY

-607 KVLGEFLF
+607 KVLGEFPF

>member
-1 MAINSKWLPTA
+1 MAINSTYLPTR
-12 SSGSLLLTAS
+12 SGGSLLLTAS
-22 CNELSYDIATNTSKV
+22 CNELSYDVATNTSRV
-37 QCGIQIQNPNNY
+37 QCSIQIQNPNNY
-49 TMYSGYSQPYIKLTV
+49 TLYSGYSQPYIKMTV
-64 HTTSDTPGWASWD
+64 HTTSETPGWASWD
-77 AQTKYIPNAPANFD
+77 VGTKYIPNTPAHFD
-91 DSIYLEYNVPHKADG
+91 DSIYIEYNVPHKADG
-106 SLQCSVTAS
+106 TLACSVTAS
-115 FYANGASAGYI
+115 FYANGASASYI
-126 PSDNYVNSGT
+126 PSDGYINSGT
-136 VVCTNIPR
+136 VYCTNIPR
-144 ASKVD
+144 SSRVD
-149 SYTFGIN
+149 SYTFGVA
-156 WDDYYSIKY
+156 WDNLYSIKY

-171 YSQQLKISI
+171 YTHQLRIGI
-180 QGGSEIHR
+180 QGGAEIHR
-188 VQNYVSGT
+188 VTNYESGA
-196 RVTLPSSAIDKL
+196 RITLPSTSINKL
-208 WASSADRNDVIVTM
+208 WDYAADKNNVTVEM
-222 VLETYN
+222 SLETYN
-228 GSVKIGESQ
+228 GSVKIGESTK
-237 AYSKTFEVNDP
+237 YTKTFEVNDP
-248 LTVTYSMEE
+248 LTVTYSIEE

-268 EFVTLLGSKR
+268 EFITLLGSKR

-289 PKIFVECGGST
+289 PKIFIECGGSN
-300 KENTD
+300 KEKLD
-305 CVSGTQYS
+305 CISGTQYS

-318 LTSANYKVYAM
+318 LTSANYKVYAT
-329 NQRPNS
+329 NQRLNS
-335 TVVAVDTSGTL
+335 TVTAVDTSGTL
-346 INYFKPSIVLSDV
+346 INYFKPSIVLAEVSRV
-359 ARINDTASNGFINL
+359 NDTASNGFIDL
-373 QAIVFGGN
+373 QAITFGGT
-381 IGTTSGG
+381 IGTMTGG
-388 NATFTVLKNDSNI
+388 NTTYTVLKNNARI
-401 INETSAISNNR
+401 INESASITNNR
-412 LIVKKPISNIP
+412 LIVKKPISGIS
-423 YKERFEFKFQVTDAF
+423 YKEKFEFGFQVTDAF
-438 GGSSNVTSFNLLIT
+438 GGTSNTVSFNSPIT
-452 KPVLSYGKKQLDVHH
+452 VPVLNYGKKQLDVHH
-467 ILRLGDDN
+467 ILKLGDDT
-475 ETGVI
+475 ETGVL

-532 EEIRIRMSDDGS
+532 EEIRIRISDDGS

-585 LCDITLEY
+585 MCDITLEY

-607 KVLGEFLF
+607 KVLGEFPF

-653 SSSFNPIHLF
+653 SSSFNPIHMF

>member
-1 MAINSKWLPTA
+1 MAINSVYLPTR
-12 SSGSLLLTAS
+12 SGGSLLLTAS
-22 CNELSYDIATNTSKV
+22 CNELSYDVATNTSRV
-37 QCGIQIQNPNNY
+37 ACSIQIQNPNNY
-49 TMYSGYSQPYIKLTV
+49 TMYSGYSQPYIKMTV
-64 HTTSDTPGWASWD
+64 HTTSETPGWASWD
-77 AQTKYIPNAPANFD
+77 VGTKYIPNTPAHFD
-91 DSIYLEYNVPHKADG
+91 DSIYIEYNVPHKADG
-106 SLQCSVTAS
+106 SLACSVTAS
-115 FYANGASAGYI
+115 FYANGASASYI
-126 PSDNYVNSGT
+126 PSDGYINSGT
-136 VVCTNIPR
+136 VYCTNIPR
-144 ASKVD
+144 SSRVD
-149 SYTFGIN
+149 SYTFGVV
-156 WDDYYSIKY
+156 WDNLYSIKY

-171 YSQQLKISI
+171 YSQQLRISI
-180 QGGSEIHR
+180 QGGAEIHR
-188 VQNYVSGT
+188 VTNYESGT
-196 RVTLPSSAIDKL
+196 RITLPSSAVNKL
-208 WASSADRNDVIVTM
+208 WDYAADKNNVTVEM

-228 GSVKIGESQ
+228 GSVKIGESTK
-237 AYSKTFEVNDP
+237 YTKTYEVNDP
-248 LTVTYSMEE
+248 LTVTYSIEE
-257 VALKPKGVKDN
+257 VALKPKGVRDN
-268 EFVTLLGSKR
+268 EFVTLLGSKL

-284 CAHSK
+284 CTHSK
-289 PKIFVECGGST
+289 PKIFIECGGSN
-300 KENTD
+300 KEKLD
-305 CVSGTQYS
+305 CISGIQYS

-318 LTSANYKVYAM
+318 LTSANYKVYAT

-335 TVVAVDTSGTL
+335 TVTAVDTSGTL
-346 INYFKPSIVLSDV
+346 INYFKPSIVLAEVSRV
-359 ARINDTASNGFINL
+359 NDTASNGFIDL
-373 QAIVFGGN
+373 QAITFGGT
-381 IGTTSGG
+381 IGTMTGG
-388 NATFTVLKNDSNI
+388 NATYTVLKNNARI
-401 INETSAISNNR
+401 INESESITNNR
-412 LIVKKPISNIP
+412 LIVKKPISGIS
-423 YKERFEFKFQVTDAF
+423 YKEKFEFGFQVTDAF
-438 GGSSNVTSFNLLIT
+438 GGTSNTVSFNLPIT
-452 KPVLSYGKKQLDVHH
+452 VPVLNYGKKQLDVHH
-467 ILRLGDDN
+467 ILKLGDDT
-475 ETGVI
+475 ETGVL

-532 EEIRIRMSDDGS
+532 EEIRIRISDDGS

-607 KVLGEFLF
+607 KVLGEFPF

-653 SSSFNPIHLF
+653 SSAFNPIHMF

>member
-1 MAINSKWLPTA
+1 MAINSTYLPTR

-22 CNELSYDIATNTSKV
+22 CNELSYDVATNTSRV
-37 QCGIQIQNPNNY
+37 ACSIQIQNPNNY
-49 TMYSGYSQPYIKLTV
+49 TLYSGYSQPYIKMTV
-64 HTTSDTPGWASWD
+64 HTTSETPGWASWD
-77 AQTKYIPNAPANFD
+77 VGTKYIPNTPAHFD
-91 DSIYLEYNVPHKADG
+91 DSIYIEYNVPHKADG
-106 SLQCSVTAS
+106 SLACSVTAS
-115 FYANGASAGYI
+115 FYANGASASYI
-126 PSDNYVNSGT
+126 PSDGYINSGT
-136 VVCTNIPR
+136 VYCTNIPR
-144 ASKVD
+144 SSRVD
-149 SYTFGIN
+149 SYTFGVA
-156 WDDYYSIKY
+156 WDNLYSIKY
-165 TKQVAS
+165 TKQVVS
-171 YSQQLKISI
+171 YSQQLRIAI
-180 QGGSEIHR
+180 QGGPEIHR
-188 VQNYVSGT
+188 VTNYESGT
-196 RVTLPSSAIDKL
+196 RITLPSTSINKL
-208 WASSADRNDVIVTM
+208 WDYAADKNNVTVEM
-222 VLETYN
+222 SLETYN
-228 GSVKIGESQ
+228 GSVKIGESTK
-237 AYSKTFEVNDP
+237 YTKTFEVNDP
-248 LTVTYSMEE
+248 LTVTYSIEE

-289 PKIFVECGGST
+289 PKIFVECGGSN
-300 KENTD
+300 KEKLD
-305 CVSGTQYS
+305 CISGTQYS

-318 LTSANYKVYAM
+318 LTSANYKVYAT

-335 TVVAVDTSGTL
+335 TVTAVDTSGTL
-346 INYFKPSIVLSDV
+346 INYFKPSIVLAEVSRV
-359 ARINDTASNGFINL
+359 NDTASNGFINL
-373 QAIVFGGN
+373 QAITFGGT
-381 IGTTSGG
+381 IGTMTGG
-388 NATFTVLKNDSNI
+388 NATYTVLKNNARI
-401 INETSAISNNR
+401 INESASITNNR
-412 LIVKKPISNIP
+412 LIVKKPISGIS
-423 YKERFEFKFQVTDAF
+423 YKEKFEFGFQVTDAF
-438 GGSSNVTSFNLLIT
+438 GGTSNTVSFNLPIT
-452 KPVLSYGKKQLDVHH
+452 VPVLNYGKKQLDVHH
-467 ILRLGDDN
+467 ILKLGDDT
-475 ETGVI
+475 ETGVL

-532 EEIRIRMSDDGS
+532 EEIRIRISDNGS

-607 KVLGEFLF
+607 KVLGEFPF

-653 SSSFNPIHLF
+653 SSAFNPIHIF

>member
-1 MAINSKWLPTA
+1 MAINSTYLPTR
-12 SSGSLLLTAS
+12 SGGSLLLTAS
-22 CNELSYDIATNTSKV
+22 CNELSYDVATNTSRV
-37 QCGIQIQNPNNY
+37 ACSIQIQNPNNY
-49 TMYSGYSQPYIKLTV
+49 TLYSGYSQPYIKMTV
-64 HTTSDTPGWASWD
+64 HTTSETPGWASWD
-77 AQTKYIPNAPANFD
+77 VGTKYIPNTPAHFD
-91 DSIYLEYNVPHKADG
+91 DSIYIEYNVPHKADG
-106 SLQCSVTAS
+106 SLACSVTAS
-115 FYANGASAGYI
+115 FYDNGASASYI
-126 PSDNYVNSGT
+126 PSDGYINSGT
-136 VVCTNIPR
+136 VYCTNIPR
-144 ASKVD
+144 SSRVD
-149 SYTFGIN
+149 SYTFGVA
-156 WDDYYSIKY
+156 WDNLYSIKY

-171 YSQQLKISI
+171 YSQQLRIAI
-180 QGGSEIHR
+180 QGGPEIHR
-188 VQNYVSGT
+188 VTNYESGT
-196 RVTLPSSAIDKL
+196 RITLPSSAVNKL
-208 WASSADRNDVIVTM
+208 WDYAADKNNVTVEM

-228 GSVKIGESQ
+228 GSVKIGDSPK
-237 AYSKTFEVNDP
+237 YTKTYDVNDP
-248 LTVTYSMEE
+248 LTVTYSIEE
-257 VALKPKGVKDN
+257 VALKPKGVRDN

-289 PKIFVECGGST
+289 PKIFVECGGVT
-300 KENTD
+300 KEKLD
-305 CVSGTQYS
+305 CISGTQYS

-318 LTSANYKVYAM
+318 LTSANYKVYAT

-335 TVVAVDTSGTL
+335 TVTAVDTSGTL
-346 INYFKPSIVLSDV
+346 INYFKPSIVLAEVSRV
-359 ARINDTASNGFINL
+359 NDTASNGFIDL
-373 QAIVFGGN
+373 QAITFGGT
-381 IGTTSGG
+381 IGTMTGG
-388 NATFTVLKNDSNI
+388 NATYTVLKNNARI
-401 INETSAISNNR
+401 INESASITNNR
-412 LIVKKPISNIP
+412 LIVKKPLSGIS
-423 YKERFEFKFQVTDAF
+423 YKEKFEFGFQVTDAF
-438 GGSSNVTSFNLLIT
+438 GGTSNTVSFNLPIT
-452 KPVLSYGKKQLDVHH
+452 IPVLNYGKKQLDVHH
-467 ILRLGDDN
+467 ILKLGDDT
-475 ETGVI
+475 ETGVL

-520 DCLMKVFSGWGL
+520 DCLMKIFSGWGL
-532 EEIRIRMSDDGS
+532 EEIRIRISDDGS

-607 KVLGEFLF
+607 KVLGEFPF

-653 SSSFNPIHLF
+653 SSAFNPIHMF

>member
-1 MAINSKWLPTA
+1 MAINSVYLPTR
-12 SSGSLLLTAS
+12 SGGSLLLTAS
-22 CNELSYDIATNTSKV
+22 CNELSYDVATNTSRV
-37 QCGIQIQNPNNY
+37 ACSIQIQNPNNY
-49 TMYSGYSQPYIKLTV
+49 TLYSGYSQPYIKMTV
-64 HTTSDTPGWASWD
+64 HTTSETPGWASWD
-77 AQTKYIPNAPANFD
+77 VGTKYIPNTPAHFD
-91 DSIYLEYNVPHKADG
+91 DSIYIEYNVPHKADG
-106 SLQCSVTAS
+106 SLACSVTAS
-115 FYANGASAGYI
+115 FYANGASASYI
-126 PSDNYVNSGT
+126 PSDGYINSGT
-136 VVCTNIPR
+136 VYCTNIPR
-144 ASKVD
+144 SSRVD
-149 SYTFGIN
+149 SYTFGVA
-156 WDDYYSIKY
+156 WDNLYSIKY
-165 TKQVAS
+165 MKQVAS
-171 YSQQLKISI
+171 YTHQLRIGI
-180 QGGSEIHR
+180 QGGAEIHR
-188 VQNYVSGT
+188 VTNYESGT
-196 RVTLPSSAIDKL
+196 RITLPSTSINKL
-208 WASSADRNDVIVTM
+208 WDYAADKNNVTVEM
-222 VLETYN
+222 SLETYN
-228 GSVKIGESQ
+228 GSVKIGESTK
-237 AYSKTFEVNDP
+237 YTKTFEVNDP
-248 LTVTYSMEE
+248 LTVTYSIEE
-257 VALKPKGVKDN
+257 VALKLKGVRDN
-268 EFVTLLGSKR
+268 EFITLLGSKR

-289 PKIFVECGGST
+289 PKIFIECGGSN
-300 KENTD
+300 KEKLD
-305 CVSGTQYS
+305 CISGTQYS

-318 LTSANYKVYAM
+318 LTSANYKVYAT

-335 TVVAVDTSGTL
+335 TITAVDTSGTL
-346 INYFKPSIVLSDV
+346 INYFKPSIVLAEVSRV
-359 ARINDTASNGFINL
+359 NDTASNGFIDL
-373 QAIVFGGN
+373 QAITFGGT
-381 IGTTSGG
+381 IGTMTGG
-388 NATFTVLKNDSNI
+388 NATYTVLKNNARI
-401 INETSAISNNR
+401 INESASITNNR
-412 LIVKKPISNIP
+412 LIVKKPISGIS
-423 YKERFEFKFQVTDAF
+423 YKEKFEFGFQVTDAF
-438 GGSSNVTSFNLLIT
+438 GGTSNTVSFNLPIT
-452 KPVLSYGKKQLDVHH
+452 VPVLNYGKKQLDVHH
-467 ILRLGDDN
+467 ILKLGDDT
-475 ETGVI
+475 ETGVL

-532 EEIRIRMSDDGS
+532 EEIRIRISDDGS

-607 KVLGEFLF
+607 KVLGEFPF

-653 SSSFNPIHLF
+653 SSAFNPIHMF

>member
-1 MAINSKWLPTA
+1 MAINSTYLPTS

-22 CNELSYDIATNTSKV
+22 CNELSYDVATNTSRV
-37 QCGIQIQNPNNY
+37 ACSIQIQNPNNY
-49 TMYSGYSQPYIKLTV
+49 TMYSGYSQPYIKMTV
-64 HTTSDTPGWASWD
+64 HTTSETPGWASWD
-77 AQTKYIPNAPANFD
+77 VGTKYIPNTPAHFD
-91 DSIYLEYNVPHKADG
+91 DSIYIEYNVPHKADG
-106 SLQCSVTAS
+106 SLACSVTAS
-115 FYANGASAGYI
+115 FYANGASASYI
-126 PSDNYVNSGT
+126 PSDGYINSGT
-136 VVCTNIPR
+136 VYCTNIPR
-144 ASKVD
+144 SSRVD
-149 SYTFGIN
+149 SYTFGVV
-156 WDDYYSIKY
+156 WDNLYSIKY

-171 YSQQLKISI
+171 YSQQLRIAI
-180 QGGSEIHR
+180 QGGAEIHR
-188 VQNYVSGT
+188 VTNYESGT
-196 RVTLPSSAIDKL
+196 RITLPSTSINKL
-208 WASSADRNDVIVTM
+208 WDHAADKNNVTVEM
-222 VLETYN
+222 SLETYN
-228 GSVKIGESQ
+228 GSVKIGESTK
-237 AYSKTFEVNDP
+237 YTKTFEVNDP
-248 LTVTYSMEE
+248 LTVTYSIEE

-268 EFVTLLGSKR
+268 EFITLLGSKR

-289 PKIFVECGGST
+289 PKIFIECGGSN
-300 KENTD
+300 KEKLD
-305 CVSGTQYS
+305 CISGTQYS

-318 LTSANYKVYAM
+318 LTSANYKVYAT

-335 TVVAVDTSGTL
+335 TVTAVDTSGTL
-346 INYFKPSIVLSDV
+346 INYFKPSIVLAEVSRV
-359 ARINDTASNGFINL
+359 NDTASNGFIDL
-373 QAIVFGGN
+373 QAITFGGT
-381 IGTTSGG
+381 IGTMTGG
-388 NATFTVLKNDSNI
+388 NATYTVLKNNARI
-401 INETSAISNNR
+401 INESASITNNR
-412 LIVKKPISNIP
+412 LIVKKPISGIS
-423 YKERFEFKFQVTDAF
+423 YKEKFEFGFQVTDAF
-438 GGSSNVTSFNLLIT
+438 GGTSNTVSFNLPIT
-452 KPVLSYGKKQLDVHH
+452 VPVLNYGKKQLDVHH
-467 ILRLGDDN
+467 ILKLGDDT
-475 ETGVI
+475 ETGVL

-520 DCLMKVFSGWGL
+520 DCLMKVFSEWGL
-532 EEIRIRMSDDGS
+532 EEIRIRISDDGS

-559 RYGLQVLQMNNKG
+559 RYGIQVLQMNNKG

-607 KVLGEFLF
+607 KVLGEFPF

>member
-1 MAINSKWLPTA
+1 MAINSKWLSTA

-22 CNELSYDIATNTSKV
+22 CNELSYDVATNTSRV
-37 QCGIQIQNPNNY
+37 ACSIQIQNPNNY
-49 TMYSGYSQPYIKLTV
+49 TMYSGYSQPYIKMTV
-64 HTTSDTPGWASWD
+64 YTTSETPGWASWD
-77 AQTKYIPNAPANFD
+77 VGTKYIPNTPAHFD
-91 DSIYLEYNVPHKADG
+91 DSIYIEYNVPHKADG
-106 SLQCSVTAS
+106 TLTCSVTAS
-115 FYANGASAGYI
+115 FYANGASASYI
-126 PSDNYVNSGT
+126 PSDGYINSGT
-136 VVCTNIPR
+136 VYCTNIPR
-144 ASKVD
+144 SSRVD
-149 SYTFGIN
+149 SYTFGVV
-156 WDDYYSIKY
+156 WDNLYSIKY

-171 YSQQLKISI
+171 YSQQLRIAI
-180 QGGSEIHR
+180 QGGAEIHR
-188 VQNYVSGT
+188 VTNYESGT
-196 RVTLPSSAIDKL
+196 RITLPSSAVNKL
-208 WASSADRNDVIVTM
+208 WVYAADKNNVTVEM

-228 GSVKIGESQ
+228 GSIKIGESTK
-237 AYSKTFEVNDP
+237 YTKTYDVNDP
-248 LTVTYSMEE
+248 LTVTYSIEE

-289 PKIFVECGGST
+289 PKIFVECGGSN
-300 KENTD
+300 KEKLD
-305 CVSGTQYS
+305 CISGTQYS

-318 LTSANYKVYAM
+318 LTSANYKVYAT

-335 TVVAVDTSGTL
+335 TVTAVDTSGTL
-346 INYFKPSIVLSDV
+346 INYFKPSIVLAEVSRV
-359 ARINDTASNGFINL
+359 NDTASNGFIDL
-373 QAIVFGGN
+373 QAITFGGT
-381 IGTTSGG
+381 IGTMTGG
-388 NATFTVLKNDSNI
+388 NATYTVLKNNARI
-401 INETSAISNNR
+401 INESASITSNR
-412 LIVKKPISNIP
+412 LIVKKPISGIS
-423 YKERFEFKFQVTDAF
+423 YKEKFEFGFQVTDAF
-438 GGSSNVTSFNLLIT
+438 GGISNTISFNLPIT
-452 KPVLSYGKKQLDVHH
+452 IPVLNYGKKQLDVHH
-467 ILRLGDDN
+467 ILKLGDDT
-475 ETGVI
+475 ETGVL

-520 DCLMKVFSGWGL
+520 DCLMKVFSGLGL
-532 EEIRIRMSDDGS
+532 EEIRIRISDDGS

-607 KVLGEFLF
+607 KVLGEFPF
-615 AKIPDATPIGK
+615 AKIPDATPIGR

>member
-1 MAINSKWLPTA
+1 MAINSTYLPT
-12 SSGSLLLTAS
+12 SSGGSLLLTAS
-22 CNELSYDIATNTSKV
+22 CNELSYDVATNTSRV
-37 QCGIQIQNPNNY
+37 ACSIQIQNPNNY
-49 TMYSGYSQPYIKLTV
+49 TLYSGYSQPYIKMTI
-64 HTTSDTPGWASWD
+64 HTTSETPGWASWD
-77 AQTKYIPNAPANFD
+77 VGTKYIPNTPAHFD
-91 DSIYLEYNVPHKADG
+91 DSIYIEYNVPHKADG
-106 SLQCSVTAS
+106 TLACSVTAS
-115 FYANGASAGYI
+115 FYANGASASYI
-126 PSDNYVNSGT
+126 PSDGYINSGT
-136 VVCTNIPR
+136 VYCTNIPR
-144 ASKVD
+144 SSRVD
-149 SYTFGIN
+149 SYTFGVA
-156 WDDYYSIKY
+156 WDNLYSIKY

-171 YSQQLKISI
+171 YTHQLRIGI
-180 QGGSEIHR
+180 QGGAEIHR
-188 VQNYVSGT
+188 VTNYESGT
-196 RVTLPSSAIDKL
+196 RITLPSSAVNKL
-208 WASSADRNDVIVTM
+208 WDYAADKNNVTVEM

-228 GSVKIGESQ
+228 GSVKIGESTK
-237 AYSKTFEVNDP
+237 YTKTYDVNDP
-248 LTVTYSMEE
+248 LTVTYSIEE

-289 PKIFVECGGST
+289 PKIFVECGGSN
-300 KENTD
+300 KEKLD
-305 CVSGTQYS
+305 CISGAQYS

-318 LTSANYKVYAM
+318 LTSANYKVYAT

-335 TVVAVDTSGTL
+335 TVTAVDTSGTL
-346 INYFKPSIVLSDV
+346 INYFKPSIVLAEVSRV
-359 ARINDTASNGFINL
+359 NDTASNGFIDL
-373 QAIVFGGN
+373 QAITFGGT
-381 IGTTSGG
+381 IGTMTGG
-388 NATFTVLKNDSNI
+388 NATYTVLKNNARI
-401 INETSAISNNR
+401 INESASITNNR
-412 LIVKKPISNIP
+412 LIVKKPISGIS
-423 YKERFEFKFQVTDAF
+423 YKEKFEFGFQVTDAF
-438 GGSSNVTSFNLLIT
+438 GGTSNTVSFNLPIT
-452 KPVLSYGKKQLDVHH
+452 VPVLNYGKKQLDVHH
-467 ILRLGDDN
+467 ILKLGDDT
-475 ETGVI
+475 ETGVL

-532 EEIRIRMSDDGS
+532 EEIRIRISDDGS

-607 KVLGEFLF
+607 KVLGEFPF

-653 SSSFNPIHLF
+653 SSAFNPIHMF

>member
-1 MAINSKWLPTA
+1 MAINSTYLPT
-12 SSGSLLLTAS
+12 SSGGSLLLTAS
-22 CNELSYDIATNTSKV
+22 CNELSYDVATNTSRV
-37 QCGIQIQNPNNY
+37 ACSIQIQNPNNY
-49 TMYSGYSQPYIKLTV
+49 TMYSGYSQPYIKMTV
-64 HTTSDTPGWASWD
+64 HTTSETPGWASWD
-77 AQTKYIPNAPANFD
+77 VGTKYIPNTPAHFD
-91 DSIYLEYNVPHKADG
+91 DSIYIEYNVPHKVDG
-106 SLQCSVTAS
+106 TLACSVTAS
-115 FYANGASAGYI
+115 FYANGASASYI
-126 PSDNYVNSGT
+126 PSDGYINSGT
-136 VVCTNIPR
+136 VYCTNIPHSSR
-144 ASKVD
+144 VD
-149 SYTFGIN
+149 SYTFGVT
-156 WDDYYSIKY
+156 WDNLYSIKY

-171 YSQQLKISI
+171 YSHQLRIGI
-180 QGGSEIHR
+180 QGGAEIHR
-188 VQNYVSGT
+188 VTNYESGT
-196 RVTLPSSAIDKL
+196 RITLSSTSINKL
-208 WASSADRNDVIVTM
+208 WDYAADKNNVTVEM
-222 VLETYN
+222 SLETYN
-228 GSVKIGESQ
+228 GSVKIGESTK
-237 AYSKTFEVNDP
+237 YTKTFEVNDP
-248 LTVTYSMEE
+248 LTVTYSIEE

-268 EFVTLLGSKR
+268 EFITLLGSKR

-289 PKIFVECGGST
+289 PKIFIECGGSN
-300 KENTD
+300 KEKLD
-305 CVSGTQYS
+305 CISGTQYS

-318 LTSANYKVYAM
+318 LTSANYKIYAM
-329 NQRPNS
+329 NRRPNS
-335 TVVAVDTSGTL
+335 TVTAVDTSGTL
-346 INYFKPSIVLSDV
+346 INYFKPSIVLAEVSRV
-359 ARINDTASNGFINL
+359 NDTASNGFIDL
-373 QAIVFGGN
+373 QAITFGGT
-381 IGTTSGG
+381 IGTMTGG
-388 NATFTVLKNDSNI
+388 NATYTVLKNNARI
-401 INETSAISNNR
+401 INESASITNNR
-412 LIVKKPISNIP
+412 LIVKKPISGIS
-423 YKERFEFKFQVTDAF
+423 YKEKFEFGFQVTDAF
-438 GGSSNVTSFNLLIT
+438 GGTSNTVSFNLLIT
-452 KPVLSYGKKQLDVHH
+452 IPVLNYGKKQLDVHH
-467 ILRLGDDN
+467 ILKLGDDT
-475 ETGVI
+475 ETGVL

-532 EEIRIRMSDDGS
+532 EEIRIRISDDGS

-607 KVLGEFLF
+607 KVLGEFPF

-653 SSSFNPIHLF
+653 SSAFNPIHMF
-663 GGSWHKIS
+663 GGIWHKIS

>member
-22 CNELSYDIATNTSKV
+22 CNELSYDISTNTSKV
-37 QCGIQIQNPNNY
+37 QCSIQIQNPNNY

-77 AQTKYIPNAPANFD
+77 AQTKYIPNTPAHFD
-91 DSIYLEYNVPHKADG
+91 DSIYIEYNVPHKADG

-115 FYANGASAGYI
+115 FYANGVSAGYI

-149 SYTFGIN
+149 SYTFGVT
-156 WDDYYSIKY
+156 WDTFYSIKY
-165 TKQVAS
+165 TKQIAS
-171 YSQQLKISI
+171 YTQQLRISI
-180 QGGSEIHR
+180 PGATEIHR
-188 VQNYVSGT
+188 VKNYESGT
-196 RVTLPSSAIDKL
+196 KVTLPSSAINLL
-208 WASSADRNDVIVTM
+208 WAAAADRNDVPVEM

-228 GSVKIGESQ
+228 GNVKIGESP
-237 AYSKTFEVNDP
+237 AYTKTFEVNDP
-248 LTVTYSMEE
+248 LTITYSIEE
-257 VALKPKGVKDN
+257 IALKSRGVKDN

-284 CAHSK
+284 CAHSQ
-289 PKIFVECGGST
+289 PKIFVECGGAS
-300 KENTD
+300 KDESNAS
-305 CVSGTQYS
+305 SGTQYA

-318 LTSANYKVYAM
+318 LTNAKYKVYAT

-335 TVVAVDTSGTL
+335 TVVAIDTTGVL
-346 INYFKPSIVLSDV
+346 INYFKPSIVYSEV
-359 ARINDTASNGFINL
+359 TRTNATASNGFVKL
-373 QAIVFGGN
+373 QALVYDGN
-381 IGTTSGG
+381 IGTSSGK
-388 NATFTVLKNDSNI
+388 NVRYTVLKNGSAI
-401 INETSAISNNR
+401 INESATANNNR
-412 LIVKKPISNIP
+412 MIVDKPISTIP
-423 YKERFEFKFQVTDAF
+423 YKDNFKFEFQVTDAF
-438 GGSSNVTSFNLLIT
+438 GNTSNVASFYLSNT
-452 KPVLSYGKKQLDVHH
+452 KPVINYGKKQLDVHH
-467 ILRLGDDN
+467 ILRLGDDT
-475 ETGVI
+475 ETGVL
-480 AFTKDSGIKYGKLM
+480 ALTKDNGIKYGKLM
-494 LDNSNYPSGQNFF
+494 LDNSNYPKGQNFF

-514 IKGIAY
+514 VKGISY
-520 DCLMKVFSGWGL
+520 ECTIKVFSGWGF
-532 EEIRIRMSDDGS
+532 EEVHLRLNDDGS
-544 KLVQDLNSSYYFGGY
+544 KLVHDANTSYYFGGY
-559 RYGLQVLQMNNKG
+559 RYGMQVLQMNHKG
-572 IEIWYHIN
+572 IELWYHIN

-585 LCDITLEY
+585 LCNITLEY
-593 FQRDTTGSYAYNNI
+593 FQKDTTGSYAYNNI
-607 KVLGEFLF
+607 KVLGEFQF
-615 AKIPDATPIGK
+615 AKIADTTPIGN

-643 MPVGTLLYND
+643 IPVGTLLYND

>member
-1 MAINSKWLPTA
+1 MAINSKWLSTA

-22 CNELSYDIATNTSKV
+22 CNELSYDVATNTSRV
-37 QCGIQIQNPNNY
+37 ACSIQIQNPNNY
-49 TMYSGYSQPYIKLTV
+49 TMYSGYSQPYIKMTV
-64 HTTSDTPGWASWD
+64 HTTSETPGWASWD
-77 AQTKYIPNAPANFD
+77 VGTKYIPNTPAHFD
-91 DSIYLEYNVPHKADG
+91 DSIYIEYNVPHKADG
-106 SLQCSVTAS
+106 TLACSVTAS
-115 FYANGASAGYI
+115 FYANGASASYI
-126 PSDNYVNSGT
+126 PSDGYINSGT
-136 VVCTNIPR
+136 VYCTNIPR
-144 ASKVD
+144 SSRVD
-149 SYTFGIN
+149 SYTFGVV
-156 WDDYYSIKY
+156 WDNLYSIKY

-171 YSQQLKISI
+171 YSQQLRIAI
-180 QGGSEIHR
+180 QGGAEIHR
-188 VQNYVSGT
+188 VTNYESGT
-196 RVTLPSSAIDKL
+196 RITLPSSAVNKL
-208 WASSADRNDVIVTM
+208 WDYAADKNNVTVEM

-228 GSVKIGESQ
+228 GSIKIGESTK
-237 AYSKTFEVNDP
+237 YTKTYDVNDP
-248 LTVTYSMEE
+248 LTVTYSIEE

-289 PKIFVECGGST
+289 PKIFVECGGSN
-300 KENTD
+300 KEKLD
-305 CVSGTQYS
+305 CISGTQYS

-318 LTSANYKVYAM
+318 LTSANYKVYAT

-335 TVVAVDTSGTL
+335 TVMAIDTSGTF
-346 INYFKPSIVLSDV
+346 INYFKPSIVLAEVSRV
-359 ARINDTASNGFINL
+359 NDTASNGFIDL
-373 QAIVFGGN
+373 QVITFGGT
-381 IGTTSGG
+381 IGTMTGG
-388 NATFTVLKNDSNI
+388 NATYTVLKNNARI
-401 INETSAISNNR
+401 INESASITNNR
-412 LIVKKPISNIP
+412 LIVKKPISGIS
-423 YKERFEFKFQVTDAF
+423 YKEKFEFGFQVTDAF
-438 GGSSNVTSFNLLIT
+438 GGVSNTISFNLPIT
-452 KPVLSYGKKQLDVHH
+452 IPVLNYGKKQLDVHH
-467 ILRLGDDN
+467 ILKLGDDT
-475 ETGVI
+475 ETGVL

-514 IKGIAY
+514 IKGITY
-520 DCLMKVFSGWGL
+520 YCLMKVFSGFGL
-532 EEIRIRMSDDGS
+532 EEICIKISDDGS

-607 KVLGEFLF
+607 KVLGEFPF

-653 SSSFNPIHLF
+653 SSSFNPIYLF